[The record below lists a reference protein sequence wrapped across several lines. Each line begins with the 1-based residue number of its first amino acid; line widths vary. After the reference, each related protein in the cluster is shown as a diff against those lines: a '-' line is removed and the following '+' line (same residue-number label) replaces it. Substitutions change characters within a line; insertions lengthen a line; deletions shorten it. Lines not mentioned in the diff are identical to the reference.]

1 MSITLEKFRYNNLAE
16 PALDLFKQLGVG
28 IDNNSIE
35 SRSIDKILFDVD
47 ITKEPY
53 SLVKEAYLLGGTKNV
68 INTAS
73 NKSIIIEDNDDDYND
88 IAIYALNLQ
97 REGNQLPTRNQLA
110 VLSRMFN
117 REFPIKTAILLLFKY
132 SDGENEYISLSHT
145 ERRPSLRDNERD
157 IPGKVTILRDINI
170 ENPHRGHLDILDS
183 MRVPEKVKTFKD
195 IYTHWQEAFDVNT
208 LNKKFYKELL
218 NWYFWAVRESKFP
231 NSTILEGRNQ
241 PELAKVEKAK
251 HIIRMITRLL
261 FAWFIKEK
269 QLVPEELFD
278 TDELKKI
285 LTEFDANTGDNYYK
299 AILQNLFFATLNCPI
314 TPTEGDERR
323 RCFAESPNENFQGK
337 SKDYALNYKMRYDD
351 FFKDH
356 NAFLEMMNAKVPFLN
371 GGLFECLDAK
381 ENEDEIKQ
389 YVDNFTNHKTKRDA
403 LCVPNKLFFGSEVTI
418 DFRQEYGVNTRR
430 EEKVHG
436 IIPLL
441 KKYKFTVAEN
451 TPIEEDV
458 ALDPELLGKVFEN
471 LLAQYNPETKDSARK
486 ESGSFYTPREV
497 VNYMVDES
505 LIAYLKNK
513 LEWSAEEEEKLRQLF
528 DNGDANPYSGEPEKA
543 RAIIQAISN
552 CKILDPACGSGAFP
566 MGALLRMVHVL
577 GKLDPENEKW
587 KAVQIQNATEQFQA
601 AMTQEKKPEDR
612 EKRLEEIRK
621 TFENNLLHADYIRK
635 LFLIENCIFGVDI
648 QDIAIQISKLRFF
661 ISLVIDQKSNNNA
674 QDNFGILPLPNLE
687 TKLVAANTLIGVK
700 EGSLEHRDMPAK
712 REELAKIRKKYFTAN
727 TRAKKKA
734 LAKRDAEI
742 RKEMLEL
749 VLGNLSNDTA
759 EALAKWEPYDLN
771 QNPASF
777 FDPEWIFGTNTFDVV
792 MGNPPYVSSRYVDFG
807 ADFKNYVKETYFSK
821 LDKGIKSKGNQ
832 SGKINLFTL
841 FIQKGLF
848 LLSDCGVVM
857 FIIPNNIL
865 RTTTYHSIRKY
876 ILENSRVEQIVDLG
890 ARVFDKVTASTV
902 IIGMSNSNL
911 RLPIRIISSII
922 ELEKHKFQT
931 HYVPQEQFLEN
942 KGCAFNIY
950 MTAEMSRISEKIS
963 KDRPE
968 LGSFCTD
975 IIAGIVCKTEMLF
988 DEQNEGRVPIILGRD
1003 IAKFRIAPPVKYLD
1017 WDKKRIHRPRPD
1029 YLWQLPEKIVSQRVS
1044 GGTRPLIC
1052 AVDTNFYHCFGSTNI
1067 ITLKD
1072 KYKEQYYFFAALIN
1086 SIVVNWFYANNFTN
1100 NSTLTVNINKQYLET
1115 VPVVNYCK
1123 DVDLL
1128 SRLLHYKYDELI
1140 NLVLDA
1146 FIFNMYF
1153 DGDTENEGI
1162 DLRNKVTKDLNEIF
1176 KNINFTTIP
1185 NKHMA
1190 NQYQSLIQRWS
1201 DTNSDVNKL
1210 VNLFKERANELLGE

>member
-749 VLGNLSNDTA
+749 VVGNLSNDTA

-792 MGNPPYVSSRYVDFG
+792 MGNPPYVQLQKMSEENKTSLKAQNF
-807 ADFKNYVKETYFSK
+807 ETYAATGDIYMLFYERGTK
-821 LDKGIKSKGNQ
+821 LLSQKGILSFITSNKWMRADYGNKLRNYFKTTVKPIMLIDLGGGVFETATVDTNIILISKEPGDANPYKAAKAKKDGLKDANNQDYKVFTCWEEHHLVLTDVEKSIKDKIEEKG
-832 SGKINLFTL
+832 KKLKEWKVDIYR
-841 FIQKGLF
+841 
-848 LLSDCGVVM
+848 GVVTGLNDA
-857 FIIPNNIL
+857 FYISRDKRDELIAQDPNSEDIIKPMLKGDNIL
-865 RTTTYHSIRKY
+865 RYGIDFIDEYMVCTFPKKKINIDNYPAIRDY
-876 ILENSRVEQIVDLG
+876 LNNYGRDRLEQIGGHGHRKKTKHEWFETQDTIAYWENFEKPKIIYSEIVRGPQFYYDKDEHYYIDATAFIMTGEEIEYLYHILNSKLMGMIFRNLYAGGGLGDEGYRYKKKFIETLPVPPNKDNVVLTEDTVDDYL
-890 ARVFDKVTASTV
+890 
-902 IIGMSNSNL
+902 
-911 RLPIRIISSII
+911 
-922 ELEKHKFQT
+922 
-931 HYVPQEQFLEN
+931 Y
-942 KGCAFNIY
+942 NIY
-950 MTAEMSRISEKIS
+950 NFSEV
-963 KDRPE
+963 DRLFIE
-968 LGSFCTD
+968 EE
-975 IIAGIVCKTEMLF
+975 IKT
-988 DEQNEGRVPIILGRD
+988 I
-1003 IAKFRIAPPVKYLD
+1003 
-1017 WDKKRIHRPRPD
+1017 RP
-1029 YLWQLPEKIVSQRVS
+1029 
-1044 GGTRPLIC
+1044 
-1052 AVDTNFYHCFGSTNI
+1052 
-1067 ITLKD
+1067 
-1072 KYKEQYYFFAALIN
+1072 
-1086 SIVVNWFYANNFTN
+1086 
-1100 NSTLTVNINKQYLET
+1100 
-1115 VPVVNYCK
+1115 
-1123 DVDLL
+1123 
-1128 SRLLHYKYDELI
+1128 
-1140 NLVLDA
+1140 
-1146 FIFNMYF
+1146 
-1153 DGDTENEGI
+1153 
-1162 DLRNKVTKDLNEIF
+1162 
-1176 KNINFTTIP
+1176 
-1185 NKHMA
+1185 KH
-1190 NQYQSLIQRWS
+1190 
-1201 DTNSDVNKL
+1201 V
-1210 VNLFKERANELLGE
+1210 GEEE